1 MAFSISMPDS
11 KITTNNPLFTTS
23 MGEEVTPEE
32 TQVIR
37 DFNLLSRDAFV
48 AKYGQEARDA
58 FMAQS
63 RAAAQ
68 TGFASAAAASRD
80 WSDTLTDSAIN
91 AAAGAVGGT
100 IDLGAGVAGLLGAD
114 KVAEALASASNAVYE
129 GAQRATSPAQ
139 QAQQRAYAA
148 YQEALNNRLDRQYK
162 EDLANGKSSTEAD
175 LARIGREAMR
185 SVGNIFRSHMGGNIA
200 AQGLGSMVPSW
211 IASAGIGAGMKAG
224 STLLGKVAP
233 NAVGVTTK
241 ALESAPGIVQSTAKA
256 APWMIASGAVEGGGA
271 YAQQLQ
277 EGLSTPINT
286 LVDHSPE
293 FNSRV
298 AELMKQG
305 IPEPQ
310 AQEQA
315 RRELAFDAAEQA
327 GLRTAAIAG
336 LMGRITEGLSRPF
349 ARQGRLAQR
358 IGEGLTEPA
367 EETVTEGATAYF
379 QNQATRDF
387 LDRTQNLTEGI
398 GQGMAEGFVGGL
410 GMTGFQ
416 AAPEAAIQA
425 IQGTG
430 QALSEGAGR
439 IFGNRH
445 GIEEEAFSSVDAT
458 QRMAEELKDSLPVT
472 QERATRDVANDL
484 SALTEKTF
492 TKVTDED
499 NNAQYAMSSQ
509 EGVQIM
515 DQIQKDK
522 SVIEQD
528 TASPKPFKEQTA
540 KSLGA
545 IERGVQRNVE
555 NSFQSA
561 IRSAPKDEDLS
572 NTQAQNLGNLLAT
585 MYMHDSAHAE
595 KRFRS
600 LSPKQQEQI
609 RKTSFE
615 SSITQEQMNSF
626 LGRDPAVFT
635 SDAQFSTPSQTS
647 STEDQDAA
655 IYSETSQ
662 ANDEIS
668 TQQISDFEQIYPNT
682 GAPLTRATPEE
693 VQNNNLQQ
701 MNPNNS
707 NLYFDKNDQA
717 YYTEDGK
724 DFFKISDEDF
734 DSMAKASSLEEAQRA
749 RQNIRARLYKN
760 YPHFAAKINGK
771 HQVFIA
777 TSNGV
782 MDASGQYHNVPSE
795 THQKLVDPAV
805 SPEEKAKILSDYL
818 KTERKTAQDEQAK
831 REEQVIR
838 KEEDLSPEV
847 LEKKNQYYDAET
859 GRIGEFDSQEAKKEF
874 AQTNG
879 EGLSKYAVPVKR
891 VINLWK
897 ASHPVESL
905 RQSLSSQESILNFF
919 RRNNFTNAGAVFSLI
934 TASRE
939 QSYKPIDASK
949 SVFNYKDSP
958 INQLLQLL
966 HPKSSFREKFNEK
979 FKITFDK
986 VPAAFKEAFADE
998 NGKLRNPERIR
1009 ELCTIAAIQFMSDL
1023 GSHAHDMNQEE
1034 LSKYNIDYALQGR
1047 DNILGSGVYSRA
1059 AMNNLATTLRKTF
1072 GVAKSNFVSDED
1084 FNSVFGPLAV
1094 QVASSLI
1101 DAGLVTT
1108 SKEDIHFRENGKT
1121 VTRALTV
1128 LQPADGYQYLFGS
1141 QGNILMRF
1149 LDPNFKNVW
1158 SLEPQGI
1165 RSRIHHSNIPLNN
1178 KAQMALENLNKMGAK
1193 ANTYF
1198 TNVLQGIGS
1207 EWGLIKL
1214 FGGEP
1219 ATDDSRIYTNLYD
1232 WKSRKGKDVSE
1243 RLAFDFIR
1251 EIQTFAKSSA
1261 QKFEDLVLYFNNVM
1275 LKNGRIMQEGAA
1287 TPQSNKT
1294 LRVAWNYAKNTVTD
1308 LSKNGK
1314 KRNVWKMILAQNL
1327 GVKVNKKQFG
1337 SYKNTVDE
1345 ALRFIAEQTGE
1356 KGRYRQ
1362 LVELINDN
1370 EIKYDGVK
1378 VPEKNSELPDSFYL
1392 LKGLIEDFNKRFDK
1406 DGLGI
1411 HDVYGLNALIEGIRF
1426 NEAQKNNAL
1435 NNFDSRIFLEID
1447 GTNDGPSNINSL
1459 YGLVMGSFSD
1469 RFMLTNAK
1477 TGNHIGMDTTTQE
1490 TMTKGTKSEQLYG
1503 TEGRDLHEEVSAQA
1517 VAQNFVARVQAALD
1531 DAKNEG
1537 LVGDNAL
1544 RQLWATYHILQIFKH
1559 LGWIDKNPLKPRY
1572 GEKTADFG
1580 ETDSSGNPIRTT
1592 KKNQLLG
1599 FDADLSNFVF
1609 TRDVSKVLTT
1619 VIPYGSEVTGTTRQL
1634 VTTMMTG
1641 LGSKPGIYSK
1651 ISEGISAVAHNKDI
1665 PQDCKEILKSFR
1677 ILMGMRYDDG
1687 NFTLEPIDDKAATNL
1702 RTNFPSLKELQDGGT
1717 LIRGSLVGKR
1727 EKQGNSFVGDFIPS
1741 PTLQNFELTALG
1753 HEQLTH
1759 LFLPIIG
1766 EPAQA
1771 AVNSVMGTDAMRGAK
1786 LPALMSEIIN
1796 ILRQAKETQMAST
1809 SGGSLKNLAGK
1820 AWHQAQKALRRLSP
1834 VVTFD
1839 SGSQIF
1845 VHKEKFTTDA
1855 TPLYKQGDLEYV
1867 SSDVNTAST
1876 GVSGGPLTTQ
1886 AAGDGSMV
1894 MYSLAEMVKQG
1905 IEALQVFDGV
1915 YVQANDAEIMGKIL
1929 NQGSLMAQQQHVIHD
1944 LLESMREAGKALI
1957 KHEGFTHEKY
1967 KNSPL
1972 LTVVDALANY
1982 LSGSQFD
1989 GSPRSIRQS
1998 ESRQTYERLHRS
2010 IYNFMNPSTFIPS
2023 LRESLAE
2030 RRNGRDLNFV
2040 KKEENKE
2047 VSKQVKEDLKEL
2059 FIRLRAIEINEE
2071 IQHEVMDLMPK
2082 SIHHMSGMDST
2093 YKYGKPLKPAEWETV
2108 MEELRKEFPEMPYA
2122 SVNELMQ
2129 AFMNRA
2135 AREIF
2140 DRKFRKDLTGN
2151 KAIITLRWEQLTG
2164 RDMGNTGYFEITN
2177 DDLFNA
2183 VAKKLRVL
2191 NPKDVAPRDTSKGYF
2206 SPQWYKTDD
2215 LKSCFTRLALDRKEE
2230 SILVNLYGKLS
2241 KALPQNLQLCLVADP
2256 RDLPATIRG
2265 KFANRKTNGLY
2276 VNEGG
2281 KGTIYVVSWTGD
2293 NNIHRTN
2300 GPLAR
2305 TIVHEMIHA
2314 VVSAHL
2320 VQYFR
2325 YPQGLT
2331 AIQRKAIK
2339 NLKDLLKDFM
2349 DESRWDSDDVPQ
2361 EIAVL
2366 RDRLSKI
2373 TDPAERLDES
2383 LAYILSNEALLRE
2396 FANYKLKAPLK
2407 HQRRLGNLIRHVL
2420 DVAKKVWKNLLNI
2433 VTNSPM
2439 DKALS
2444 TDEGVSLLRDK
2455 KRRMNFLQ
2463 LYGANTM
2470 VLVDEIIDMD
2480 NTDPDKSRKI
2490 RKNPKNQGFE
2500 RKMVNDMY
2508 QTFERTPDFF
2518 NLLSDRIR
2526 SSTSFDA
2533 VAQKIKVK
2541 GSLDVRGIQKTS
2553 VERVNKELGKINAW
2567 RDNFASH
2574 MQSYL
2579 DHPKEFA
2586 ETFVQLMDRDSMS
2599 DTDRYAL
2606 YKAGK
2611 RLIES
2616 LNPQSFIEDPLVAT
2630 QEEINASQE
2639 IYEMLT
2645 GDSSFYS
2652 RIKDLSMPESFNP
2665 QAVKQS
2671 VLLALA
2677 MTHPKINEVLGK
2689 AVIPN
2694 TTTKRDWL
2702 HNPWETF
2709 KNLQDEII
2717 ASWERNLAKDK
2728 TLKDAVTVVHEK
2740 SLESPE
2746 DLHKVFNP
2754 SGIFKA
2760 LDNALKDLIA
2770 KSLRLIGKEDL
2781 GFAFILAKKAP
2792 IQTQQALMEGVR
2804 NTVNAPKNIA
2814 LAEFV
2819 RDIYGR
2825 VPSNTGVETFLK
2837 QIKGYYDKLRQQ
2849 NLESIPEFLRKEFV
2863 NNKADKKLG
2872 KFLYRVLGK
2881 ANVISLDETTLKN
2894 VALSSAALDQRI
2906 NQEYTNLTVMSPE
2919 FASLYRRKIEE
2930 LAGYLMGTR
2939 EASHNLLTNAEAI
2952 ARLFGEIPQRMPEP
2966 KQEIISTINRL
2977 ISLYCLKN
2985 LSTGDK
2991 LYLKNLY
2998 LTDGEAM
3005 VSMQRQLKQVYE
3017 DELTKIQHIPNKY
3030 YKCNYVTGWMPRG
3043 SAGYGHY
3050 TLVKQSAVQK
3060 YKKKGYKVV
3069 GRYDNSNIDTSE
3081 PVYCMYNDLPLEERY
3096 QETLLQGINDTSFG
3110 FLHHSLSR
3118 NEVSGGL
3125 IRDEKA
3131 CVSIF
3136 KNFDKETSGIPVIP
3150 IYNERGNVVGYEKAV
3165 PREHRAKYLEKD
3177 ADLFT
3182 GLAQYKSRQRRELL
3196 AQAVNETA
3204 ILMAAEQYNNASP
3217 KQRQQ
3222 YIDILHSEDP
3232 IIQKGIRRLGPK
3244 TRQLITKYFGD
3255 HFFLRADEVN
3265 TFLGFPEA
3273 HLTDMW
3279 TGDFFLPKGMQK
3291 AMVTTLEGIFGERA
3305 QYFVGRAEELLN
3317 IVMSYA
3323 RDTIV
3328 IRSGIV
3334 PLVNAL
3340 SNSFL
3345 LFLTLGMPPHKIKEY
3360 YKRAVAATIRYN
3372 NLVERQQKV
3381 EYELDKTKDEARK
3394 TVLKKELNDIIEEI
3408 QQLPIYRLVK
3418 EGEYSTISVEG
3429 TIYEGANVMKE
3440 KIDTS
3445 IENAIENLGKGS
3457 TAKKVLSELLMT
3469 KKSTSYQ
3476 TMAEIVNM
3484 SDWVAKC
3491 AGYWYLREG
3500 ATKLG
3505 GKAMSH
3511 EQARNTVSTLFVD
3524 YDQPVGRLREWT
3536 NRSGLTWFMTYK
3548 YRMISAALMSLAYN
3562 PSRTL
3567 MGSMVAGA
3575 VPMDLLGGTP
3585 LTENILYKLF
3595 SGSLDY
3601 SLMWGT
3607 FFRGLSMHPL
3617 AVVMGLLT

>member
-1 MAFSISMPDS
+1 MAFLISMPDTD
-11 KITTNNPLFTTS
+11 IRTNNPLFTAS
-23 MGEEVTPEE
+23 MGEEITPQEAE
-32 TQVIR
+32 MNR
-37 DFNLLSRDAFV
+37 DFSLLSREAFV
-48 AKYGQEARDA
+48 AKYGQATRDA

-63 RAAAQ
+63 RAASG
-68 TGFASAAAASRD
+68 TGFNTAAAASRD

-91 AAAGAVGGT
+91 AASGAIGGT
-100 IDLGAGVAGLLGAD
+100 IDLGAGIAGLLGAD

-129 GAQRATSPAQ
+129 GAQRVTSPAQ
-139 QAQQRAYAA
+139 QAQQRAYAT

-162 EDLANGKSSTEAD
+162 EDIANGKSSTEAD
-175 LARIGREAMR
+175 LARIGREAMS
-185 SVGNIFRSHMGGNIA
+185 SVGNIFRSHMAGNIA
-200 AQGLGSMVPSW
+200 TQGLGSMVPSW
-211 IASAGIGAGMKAG
+211 VASAGIGAGMKAG
-224 STLLGKVAP
+224 STLLSKVAP
-233 NAVGVTTK
+233 SAVGTATK
-241 ALESAPGIVQSTAKA
+241 ALESAPGVVQNTAKA

-277 EGLSTPINT
+277 EGLETPIEDLIAN
-286 LVDHSPE
+286 SPR
-293 FNSRV
+293 FNARV
-298 AELMKQG
+298 RELISQG
-305 IPEPQ
+305 VPMGE
-310 AQEQA
+310 AQDQA

-327 GLRTAAIAG
+327 GLRTAAVAG

-349 ARQGRLAQR
+349 SRSGRMAQR
-358 IGEGLTEPA
+358 IGEGLTEPV

-416 AAPEAAIQA
+416 VAPETVVRA

-430 QALSEGAGR
+430 QALSNGTSR
-439 IFGNRH
+439 IFGNQH
-445 GIEEEAFSSVDAT
+445 GIEEEAFSSVNAT
-458 QRMAEELKDSLPVT
+458 QRMATELQDSLPVT

-484 SALTEKTF
+484 PDLAEKTF
-492 TKVTDED
+492 TKGTDE
-499 NNAQYAMSSQ
+499 NSQVQYAMSSQ
-509 EGVQIM
+509 EGVKLM

-522 SVIEQD
+522 NIIKQD
-528 TASPKPFKEQTA
+528 TVSPEPFKKQTA
-540 KSLGA
+540 NTLNS
-545 IERGVQRNVE
+545 IEKGIRRNTE
-555 NSFQSA
+555 NSFQA
-561 IRSAPKDEDLS
+561 AVRSAPKNEDLS
-572 NTQAQNLGNLLAT
+572 NSQAQNLGNLLAT
-585 MYMHDSAHAE
+585 MYMQDPAYAE

-600 LSPKQQEQI
+600 LSPKQQKQLRE
-609 RKTSFE
+609 TSFE

-626 LGRDPAVFT
+626 LGRDPTVFT
-635 SDAQFSTPSQTS
+635 GNPQSSTPSQTS
-647 STEDQDAA
+647 TEDQDTA
-655 IYSETSQ
+655 IYNEASQ
-662 ANDEIS
+662 ADTEIS
-668 TQQISDFEQIYPNT
+668 AQQILDFDAIYPNT
-682 GAPLTRATPEE
+682 GTPLTKATPEE

-707 NLYFDKNDQA
+707 NLYFDENDQA

-734 DSMAKASSLEEAQRA
+734 DSMAKATSMEEAQRA

-760 YPHFAAKINGK
+760 YPHFVASINGK
-771 HQVFIA
+771 PQIFIA
-777 TSNGV
+777 TPNGV
-782 MDASGQYHNVPSE
+782 MDASGQYHNVPSDV
-795 THQKLVDPAV
+795 HQKLMDPAL
-805 SPEEKAKILSDYL
+805 SPEEKAKTLSERL
-818 KTERKTAQDEQAK
+818 KMERQAVKDKQAK
-831 REEQVIR
+831 QKEQVIR

-859 GRIGEFDSQEAKKEF
+859 GRIGEFDSQEAKEEF

-897 ASHPVESL
+897 ASHPIDSL
-905 RQSLSSQESILNFF
+905 RQKLSSQESILNFF
-919 RRNNFTNAGAVFSLI
+919 RLNHFTNAGAIFSLI

-958 INQLLQLL
+958 INQVLQLL

-998 NGKLRNPERIR
+998 NGHLRNPERIR

-1034 LSKYNIDYALQGR
+1034 LSKYNIDYALQNR
-1047 DNILGSGVYSRA
+1047 DNILGSGVYSKA

-1072 GVAKSNFVSDED
+1072 GVAKSNLVSDED
-1084 FNSVFGPLAV
+1084 FNKVFGPLAV
-1094 QVASSLI
+1094 QVASSLV

-1108 SKEDIHFRENGKT
+1108 SKENIVFRENGKT
-1121 VTRALTV
+1121 VARALTV

-1158 SLEPQGI
+1158 SLEPQEI
-1165 RSRIHHSNIPLNN
+1165 RARIHHSNIPLGN
-1178 KAQMALENLNKMGAK
+1178 KAQTALENLNKMGAK

-1198 TNVLQGIGS
+1198 TNVVQGIGS

-1219 ATDDSRIYTNLYD
+1219 ATDESRVYTNLYD

-1251 EIQTFAKSSA
+1251 EIQTFAKNSA
-1261 QKFEDLVLYFNNVM
+1261 QNFGDLVLYFNNVM

-1294 LRVAWNYAKNTVTD
+1294 LRVAWNYAKDTVTD

-1378 VPEKNSELPDSFYL
+1378 VPEKDSELPDSFYL

-1406 DGLGI
+1406 DDLGI
-1411 HDVYGLNALIEGIRF
+1411 HDVYGLNALVEGIRF
-1426 NEAQKNNAL
+1426 NEAQKNNTL

-1517 VAQNFVARVQAALD
+1517 VAQNFVARIQAALD

-1544 RQLWATYHILQIFKH
+1544 KQLWATYHILQIFKH

-1687 NFTLEPIDDKAATNL
+1687 NFTLEPIDDKAAINL
-1702 RTNFPSLKELQDGGT
+1702 KASFPTLKELQEGGT
-1717 LIRGSLVGKR
+1717 LIRGSMVGKR

-1741 PTLQNFELTALG
+1741 STLQNFELTALG
-1753 HEQLTH
+1753 HEQLTQ

-1809 SGGSLKNLAGK
+1809 SGGSIKYLVGK
-1820 AWHQAQKALRRLSP
+1820 AWSQAQKALRRLSP
-1834 VVTFD
+1834 TVTFD

-1845 VHKEKFTTDA
+1845 VHKEKFSTD
-1855 TPLYKQGDLEYV
+1855 TKPIYKQGDLEYV

-1894 MYSLAEMVKQG
+1894 MYSLVEMVKQG

-1915 YVQANDAEIMGKIL
+1915 YVQANDAESMGEIL
-1929 NQGSLMAQQQHVIHD
+1929 NHGSLMAQQQHVIHD
-1944 LLESMREAGKALI
+1944 LMESMREAGKALV
-1957 KHEGFTHEKY
+1957 KYEGFTHEKY

-1972 LTVVDALANY
+1972 LAVRDALANY
-1982 LSGSQFD
+1982 LSGNQFD
-1989 GSPRSIRQS
+1989 GSPRSINQS

-2010 IYNFMNPSTFIPS
+2010 IYNFMSPSMFIPS
-2023 LRESLAE
+2023 LRESIAE

-2047 VSKQVKEDLKEL
+2047 ISKQVKEDLNEL
-2059 FIRLRAIEINEE
+2059 FTRLRAIEINEE
-2071 IQHEVMDLMPK
+2071 IQHKVMDLMPK
-2082 SIHHMSGMDST
+2082 TIHHMSGMDTT
-2093 YKYGKPLKPAEWETV
+2093 YKYGKPLTPTEWETV

-2129 AFMNRA
+2129 AFMNRI

-2140 DRKFRKDLTGN
+2140 DRNYRKDLTGN
-2151 KAIITLRWEQLTG
+2151 KAIIALRWEQLTG

-2177 DDLFNA
+2177 DDLFNV

-2206 SPQWYKTDD
+2206 SPQWYKADD

-2241 KALPQNLQLCLVADP
+2241 KILPQNIRLCLVADP
-2256 RDLPATIRG
+2256 RDLPQAVRD
-2265 KFANRKTNGLY
+2265 KFANRKINGLY
-2276 VNEGG
+2276 VNEEG

-2300 GPLAR
+2300 GLLAR

-2314 VVSAHL
+2314 AVSSHIT
-2320 VQYFR
+2320 QYFR
-2325 YPQGLT
+2325 YPQSLT
-2331 AIQRKAIK
+2331 DIQRRSIK
-2339 NLKDLLKDFM
+2339 NLRELLNDFL
-2349 DESRWDSDDVPQ
+2349 DQSKWDGDDVPKEV
-2361 EIAVL
+2361 EIL
-2366 RDRLSKI
+2366 RTRLASI
-2373 TDPAERLDES
+2373 MDPAEQLDES
-2383 LAYILSNEALLRE
+2383 LAYLLSNEELFHA
-2396 FANYKLKAPLK
+2396 FAQYKLKSTAR
-2407 HQRRLGNLIRHVL
+2407 HQQRLGNLINRIMNI
-2420 DVAKKVWKNLLNI
+2420 AKKLWKSFLNI

-2444 TDEGVSLLRDK
+2444 TEEAVKTVKSYG
-2455 KRRMNFLQ
+2455 KRPMSFLQ
-2463 LYGANTM
+2463 LYGANT
-2470 VLVDEIIDMD
+2470 LVFVNEIIDTD
-2480 NTDPDKSRKI
+2480 TTDPDKSRKI

-2508 QTFERTPDFF
+2508 QTFERTSDFF

-2541 GSLDVRGIQKTS
+2541 TSLDVRGIQKIT
-2553 VERVNKELGKINAW
+2553 VERVNKELNKINAW

-2579 DHPKEFA
+2579 DYPKEFA

-2652 RIKDLSMPESFNP
+2652 RIEDLSMPESFNP

-2689 AVIPN
+2689 VVIPN
-2694 TTTKRDWL
+2694 TATKRDWL

-2770 KSLRLIGKEDL
+2770 KSLRLSGKEDL
-2781 GFAFILAKKAP
+2781 GFAFTLSKKAP
-2792 IQTQQALMEGVR
+2792 IQIQQALMEGVR
-2804 NTVNAPKNIA
+2804 DTVNAPKNIT
-2814 LAEFV
+2814 LAEFA

-2825 VPSNTGVETFLK
+2825 VPSNTGVETLLK
-2837 QIKGYYDKLRQQ
+2837 QIKGYFDKLRQQ
-2849 NLESIPEFLRKEFV
+2849 NLENIPEFLRKEFK

-2881 ANVISLDETTLKN
+2881 VNIISLDEGTLKN
-2894 VALSSAALDQRI
+2894 VALSSTALDQKI

-2919 FASLYRRKIEE
+2919 FAPLYRRKIEE

-2966 KQEIISTINRL
+2966 KQEIIGTIDRL

-2998 LTDGEAM
+2998 LTDGDAM
-3005 VSMQRQLKQVYE
+3005 VAMQRQLKQVYE

-3030 YKCNYVTGWMPRG
+3030 YKYNYVTGWMPRG

-3050 TLVKQSAVQK
+3050 TLVNQSSVQK

-3069 GRYDNSNIDTSE
+3069 GRYDSSNIDTSE

-3131 CVSIF
+3131 CVNIF

-3165 PREHRAKYLEKD
+3165 PREHRIKYLEKD

-3204 ILMAAEQYNNASP
+3204 IKMAAEQYNNASP
-3217 KQRQQ
+3217 KQRKQ
-3222 YIDILHSEDP
+3222 YIDVLHSEDP

-3244 TRQLITKYFGD
+3244 TRQLITEYFGD

-3291 AMVTTLEGIFGERA
+3291 AMVATLEGIFGERA
-3305 QYFVGRAEELLN
+3305 QYFIGRAEELLN

-3372 NLVERQQKV
+3372 NLVERQQEV
-3381 EYELDKTKDEARK
+3381 EYELDKTKDENHKAA
-3394 TVLKKELNDIIEEI
+3394 LKKELKGIIEEI

-3445 IENAIENLGKGS
+3445 IENVIENLGKGS

-3500 ATKLG
+3500 TTKLG

-3617 AVVMGLLT
+3617 AVVMGLLS